1 MRSKDQTMRKIIKQ
15 SLIISVPYS
24 FLVSVLFYTFSIQF
38 YAVSPG
44 EDSEVVYRGFD
55 AVRFMIKELG
65 IFHYLANALPHYLLF
80 GLSIFIALLIQGY
93 INERKIMHN
102 KA

>member
-1 MRSKDQTMRKIIKQ
+1 MRKIIRQ
-15 SLIISVPYS
+15 SLLISVPYS
-24 FLVSVLFYTFSIQF
+24 FLVSVLLYTFSIQF
-38 YAVSPG
+38 YAISPG

-55 AVRFMIKELG
+55 AVRFMVKELG
-65 IFHYLANALPHYLLF
+65 IIHYLTKALPHYLFF

-93 INERKIMHN
+93 INEKKIMHN

>member
-1 MRSKDQTMRKIIKQ
+1 MKKIIKQ
-15 SLIISVPYS
+15 SLLISMPYS
-24 FLVSVLFYTFSIQF
+24 FLISILFYTFSIQF

-44 EDSEVVYRGFD
+44 EDSEVMYRGFD
-55 AVRFMIKELG
+55 AVKFMIEDLG
-65 IFHYLANALPHYLLF
+65 VVHYLANALPHYLFF